1 MASNTRTIRIDED
14 FYEHAEIVSGITN
27 RSASGQIE
35 YWAKLG
41 EAVEASNIGTKTVVG
56 LLAGR
61 TFYDLPPEEQV
72 MANTLLWRELAELDG
87 ALDPALVE
95 EGERVGNN

>member
-1 MASNTRTIRIDED
+1 MASSTRTVRIEEE
-14 FYEHAEIVSGITN
+14 FYSHAETVAGISN

-41 EAVEASNIGTKTVVG
+41 EAVEASNIGVTTVKG

-61 TFYDLPPEEQV
+61 KFYDLPPEEQN

-87 ALDPALVE
+87 AIDPALVE
-95 EGERVGNN
+95 EGGRVGD

>member
-1 MASNTRTIRIDED
+1 MATSTRTVRINEE
-14 FYEHAEIVSGITN
+14 FYEHAESVAGITN

-41 EAVEASNIGTKTVVG
+41 EAVEASNIGTKTVVS

-61 TFYDLPPEEQV
+61 NFYDLPPEEQG
-72 MANTLLWRELAELDG
+72 MAHTLLWRELTELNG
-87 ALDPALVE
+87 TVDPTLVE

>member
-1 MASNTRTIRIDED
+1 MASSTRTVRIEEE
-14 FYEHAEIVSGITN
+14 FYTHAEAVAGISN

-41 EAVEASNIGTKTVVG
+41 EAVEASNIGAKTVVS

-61 TFYDLPPEEQV
+61 KFYDLPPEEQG

-87 ALDPALVE
+87 TLDPALVE
-95 EGERVGNN
+95 EGERVGN